1 MVVLWIALLYGVY
14 RVSQF
19 ERDFI
24 EYDPFAVLEIDK
36 VCVVWCGMV
45 WMIWMIWCAVV

>member
-1 MVVLWIALLYGVY
+1 MTVAILWFALLYGVY

-24 EYDPFAVLEIDK
+24 EYDPFSVLEIDK
-36 VCVVWCGMV
+36 VG
-45 WMIWMIWCAVV
+45 

>member
-1 MVVLWIALLYGVY
+1 MVVYYFNSRIVVVILWIALLYGVY

-36 VCVVWCGMV
+36 VW
-45 WMIWMIWCAVV
+45 IAFQN